1 MISDTHELK
10 TFIFARFLRCLC
22 LAAIPPFLCLN
33 FIALPS
39 PGLSLVSKEMSAFK
53 TVLRCAF
60 FYKLAFGVGMT
71 QMTVERNTGV
81 DFGRTQPGKAV
92 CSAEERALRADSYIA
107 VS

>member
-22 LAAIPPFLCLN
+22 LAAAPPFLCLN

-92 CSAEERALRADSYIA
+92 CAAEERALRADSYIA